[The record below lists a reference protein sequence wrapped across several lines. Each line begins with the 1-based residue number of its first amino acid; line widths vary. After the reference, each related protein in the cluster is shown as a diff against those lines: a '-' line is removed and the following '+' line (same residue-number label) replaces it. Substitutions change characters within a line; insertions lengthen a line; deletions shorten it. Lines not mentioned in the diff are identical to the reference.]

1 MIEKILEEYVNHLEK
16 LCDKG
21 ENFIC
26 SSAFNFL
33 DETKR
38 QLAET
43 KLKKLTQE
51 IENAYELL
59 EYAKS
64 NLEKSNYFLNFE
76 LKLKK

>member
-16 LCDKG
+16 LYDKG

-26 SSAFNFL
+26 SSTFNYL

-43 KLKKLTQE
+43 KLKKLKKET
-51 IENAYELL
+51 ENAYELL
-59 EYAKS
+59 EYAKDS
-64 NLEKSNYFLNFE
+64 LEKSNYFLSFE